1 MSALKGLFKIIV
13 GVLFIIVSLWVAIV
27 NLFGWNWGAATL
39 DLIKGGVILTVIFI
53 GLIFLILGFTDLK
66 E

>member
-1 MSALKGLFKIIV
+1 MSALKGLFKIII
-13 GVLFIIVSLWVAIV
+13 GILFIIISLWVAVV
-27 NLFGWNWGAATL
+27 NLFGWNWRSATL
-39 DLIKGGVILTVIFI
+39 DLIKRGIIIAVIFI

>member
-13 GVLFIIVSLWVAIV
+13 GILLVMIALWVAIV

-39 DLIKGGVILTVIFI
+39 DLIKGGIILSIIFI

>member
-13 GVLFIIVSLWVAIV
+13 GILLVIIALWVSVV

-39 DLIKGGVILTVIFI
+39 DLIKGGVVLAVIFI

>member
-13 GVLFIIVSLWVAIV
+13 GILLVIVSLWVAVV
-27 NLFGWNWGAATL
+27 NLFGWNWGQATL
-39 DLIKGGVILTVIFI
+39 DLIKGGVILTVIFV